1 MGRLLVVEM
10 KRIFLRR
17 LVRVFVILAMAG
29 ALLIGIIVF
38 FQSNAGDS
46 DVRFALEQHERD
58 LARCMDGEMQ
68 EFGFSPQKSLKEFC
82 EEDAVPIS
90 SYDPRFRLAEEADE
104 FLLGISILIII
115 LAWMFGA
122 SAVGA
127 EWHTRNMTTLL
138 TWEPRRT
145 RVLIAKLVAA
155 VIVTFLISMFLQ
167 AWLVAALLPASIFRG
182 TTEGAD
188 MAWFVDL
195 VELMARIGFIASTGA
210 ALGAALAFIGRNTAA
225 ALGAGFAYLA
235 IVEGL
240 IRGLKPAWQKWL
252 IGDNAAIVIG
262 GESENLI
269 AGRSVT
275 TAALLIAVYVAILA
289 VAAGAFFKSRDVA

>member
-1 MGRLLVVEM
+1 MGRLLLVEM
-10 KRIFLRR
+10 KRILLRR

-29 ALLIGIIVF
+29 ALLIGIVLF
-38 FQSNAGDS
+38 FQSHADEAQLRVS
-46 DVRFALEQHERD
+46 LEQREQD
-58 LARCMDGEMQ
+58 LARCLDGE
-68 EFGFSPQKSLKEFC
+68 FGRDPSKSLEEYC
-82 EEDAVPIS
+82 EEDAVPS
-90 SYDPRFRLAEEADE
+90 SGYDDRARIADAEEVVLATSVMIVI
-104 FLLGISILIII
+104 LGWVI
-115 LAWMFGA
+115 GA

-127 EWHTRNMTTLL
+127 EWHTRNITTLL

-155 VIVTFLISMFLQ
+155 VLVTFAISMFLQ

-188 MAWFVDL
+188 MAWFIDL
-195 VELMARIGFIASTGA
+195 AELMARIGFIASTGA
-210 ALGAALAFIGRNTAA
+210 ALGAALAFIGRNTSA
-225 ALGAGFAYLA
+225 ALGVGFAYLA

-275 TAALLIAVYVAILA
+275 AAALLIAVYVVILA
-289 VAAGAFFKSRDVA
+289 VAAGVFFRSRDVA